1 MKITIVGCGYVGLSL
16 STLMSQYND
25 VTAYDIN
32 EDRVSKINNRVPPI
46 KDTLLNDFFANKK
59 LNLKATS
66 NKKEAYEKAE
76 CIIICTPTNYDV
88 KTSQF
93 DTSLLSMLFKIL
105 FYIIKI
111 VQ

>member
-46 KDTLLNDFFANKK
+46 KDTLLNDFLQIK
-59 LNLKATS
+59 NL
-66 NKKEAYEKAE
+66 
-76 CIIICTPTNYDV
+76 I
-88 KTSQF
+88 
-93 DTSLLSMLFKIL
+93 
-105 FYIIKI
+105 
-111 VQ
+111 